1 MQWCTHPWRLSKKC
15 KKGWVG
21 ERERVGVS
29 DGRVAPSPSVNFLG
43 ADGGPTKTLTA
54 GWWTGAREK
63 GQPTPNA
70 SQYAKA
76 ASALVRRC
84 LLRWLHLRLN
94 HARSFAAPLPAHSLA
109 GEEAALRAE
118 RKTQTTAQFCA
129 RVRVQRSR
137 AFVGCVRLA
146 AAAVP
151 SIRVCPGGP
160 CPPENARVT
169 PATGTLLSA
178 AARF

>member
-118 RKTQTTAQFCA
+118 RKRRLSSVRECECSGAA
-129 RVRVQRSR
+129 RSLVVS
-137 AFVGCVRLA
+137 VSLLLLSH
-146 AAAVP
+146 P
-151 SIRVCPGGP
+151 SVSVPGGH
-160 CPPENARVT
+160 AHLRMR
-169 PATGTLLSA
+169 A
-178 AARF
+178 